1 MAPLGKIAILGIAAF
16 AIASSAAPL
25 AGIPTDDEVMDL
37 YERSAEVLNDNG
49 WPAPV
54 LKPRS
59 ASPGRGREKSRDRG
73 HGRDHSWG
81 RDRSREK
88 SPGGGHGGG
97 HGGGRGGIKGGRGG
111 HSGGGGRGGGSNGG
125 NHNGGGGGH
134 GGHAGGGGDRGGH
147 GRGGRG
153 GGSNGGGGGQHIGNK
168 GNVKETGHGRGRD
181 RDWGKKWGH
190 HDNGRDRSRDRNWSK
205 NRGQSEDRGRGHKND
220 RETISNSEVAN
231 RVLATLDFAP
241 FSLGIVVT
249 LPPSPIPG
257 IPSTLSLDPITG
269 FAHGGYSFTID
280 VGTSVSRPPGSSG
293 RWPLEEFQWR
303 RSRGDAVANLGGRGY
318 GWKLVRM
325 AGGPP
330 PGADQQWKRAGF
342 AAGAHR
348 GSDGAEVVAVW
359 SEMGYSMSKALRFA
373 FLGTGLTGLL
383 GERWAIM
390 AVMTAMGLFERER
403 RSRQRRRF

>member
-1 MAPLGKIAILGIAAF
+1 MAPLGKIAIISIAAF
-16 AIASSAAPL
+16 AIASSAVPL
-25 AGIPTDDEVMDL
+25 TETAANGGVVDL
-37 YERSAEVLNDNG
+37 SERSAEVLNDNG

-59 ASPGRGREKSRDRG
+59 ASPGGGRE
-73 HGRDHSWG
+73 
-81 RDRSREK
+81 RSP
-88 SPGGGHGGG
+88 S
-97 HGGGRGGIKGGRGG
+97 GGRAHLRP
-111 HSGGGGRGGGSNGG
+111 
-125 NHNGGGGGH
+125 
-134 GGHAGGGGDRGGH
+134 APP
-147 GRGGRG
+147 
-153 GGSNGGGGGQHIGNK
+153 
-168 GNVKETGHGRGRD
+168 
-181 RDWGKKWGH
+181 
-190 HDNGRDRSRDRNWSK
+190 
-205 NRGQSEDRGRGHKND
+205 
-220 RETISNSEVAN
+220 
-231 RVLATLDFAP
+231 LATLDFAP

-257 IPSTLSLDPITG
+257 VPSALSLDPITG

-280 VGTSVSRPPGSSG
+280 VGTSVSPGSSG

-303 RSRGDAVANLGGRGY
+303 RSRGDAVASLGGRGY
-318 GWKLVRM
+318 GWKLVRL

-330 PGADQQWKRAGF
+330 PGADQQWRRAGL

-373 FLGTGLTGLL
+373 FLGMGLTGLL